1 MKLHEFQSIANE
13 NYMISEEGWF
23 EDLQVNNFDK
33 WWAFV
38 INGNPTSLRGKLIL
52 NGLKMSVVGTMFGN
66 GFGVFTTS
74 SGVKK
79 WEKGHVIDE
88 RDLNGKLKFMNKT
101 LDKLDV
107 LEKYKNNVAKVI
119 NSGKEHN
126 RIIVYSL
133 QNNNGRIVEQNNKYD
148 GYNKLINALSNL
160 QGVGQ
165 GSLLKSATTKDRD
178 FTPEE
183 RDTIKKYCSQVG
195 PYVRYFSGLCKKW
208 CDFNTVIVA

>member
-1 MKLHEFQSIANE
+1 MKLHDFQSIANE

-33 WWAFV
+33 WWAFL
-38 INGNPTSLRGKLIL
+38 INGNPASLRGKLIL
-52 NGLKMSVVGTMFGN
+52 NGLKMSVVGTLGT
-66 GFGVFTTS
+66 GFGIYS
-74 SGVKK
+74 SELVKK

-101 LDKLDV
+101 LAKIDI

-126 RIIVYSL
+126 KRLVYSL
-133 QNNNGRIVEQNNKYD
+133 QNNNGRIVEQNNKFD
-148 GYNKLINALSNL
+148 AYNKLINALSNL

-183 RDTIKKYCSQVG
+183 RDTIKKYCNQVG